1 MSTRNRMDDVSSAD
15 LRPDSLV
22 GSYFLGNDQQGMVVA
37 EPTPG
42 VYLVEMADWIV
53 SASTT
58 QRLVGIAIQ
67 RLVGIEAMAEWRFFD
82 TAERMRNTWENEAA
96 RSGRTTKPAAASG
109 KARTPP
115 GTTGKAARRSRSG
128 QDCAGAAGRRT
139 RNGDPRGHRSLQV
152 ESSFADS
159 RRPPFYLTPRISS
172 ARYSGPRALRFRRA
186 RPPNRAVFLEAEGV
200 ACRAGGRPRRKAA
213 LSSQTSTR
221 AVAPVA

>member
-53 SASTT
+53 GASTT

-96 RSGRTTKPAAASG
+96 RSGEDDEA
-109 KARTPP
+109 
-115 GTTGKAARRSRSG
+115 RSG
-128 QDCAGAAGRRT
+128 FWQGQDSARDDR
-139 RNGDPRGHRSLQV
+139 
-152 ESSFADS
+152 ESS
-159 RRPPFYLTPRISS
+159 
-172 ARYSGPRALRFRRA
+172 
-186 RPPNRAVFLEAEGV
+186 EAKPE
-200 ACRAGGRPRRKAA
+200 RAGLRWSGG
-213 LSSQTSTR
+213 T
-221 AVAPVA
+221 